1 MERYAN
7 YTIIMAMLT
16 EIREVQATL
25 VALQATLSIWE
36 ARLQG
41 SNIGEAISLDVIC
54 EARNE
59 GSLENE
65 LPVQGLAVVG
75 SEMKPDQ
82 RVRYSH
88 ISNGESVWVSS
99 SNSVR
104 LTKDLK
110 GSHEVHAVVEDGI
123 FQGFPDPD
131 TGTLYRNPSAMCQAF
146 FTRNGKTNQWAGP
159 DHCYL
164 IRGDIVAKAVQSSYN
179 KRRRST

>member
-1 MERYAN
+1 
-7 YTIIMAMLT
+7 MAMLT

-25 VALQATLSIWE
+25 VALQATLSVWE
-36 ARLQG
+36 ARLQDAC
-41 SNIGEAISLDVIC
+41 SAEDHT
-54 EARNE
+54 
-59 GSLENE
+59 
-65 LPVQGLAVVG
+65 PVVVG

-88 ISNGESVWVSS
+88 ISNGESVWVSA

-104 LTKDLK
+104 LKKDLK
-110 GSHEVHAVVEDGI
+110 GSHEVRAVVDDEI
-123 FQGFPDPD
+123 FQGFHDPN

-164 IRGDIVAKAVQSSYN
+164 VRNDEVIKAVASVLY
-179 KRRRST
+179 KRRRSA